1 MVAYGSHSKLES
13 EHSRCEIICTPARV
27 VDSVHLMVQSV
38 DTCLILWYT
47 ALRFLDLQIQIGQ
60 FSNVAIVK
68 VNFLRQ
74 LSIPRV

>member
-38 DTCLILWYT
+38 DTCLILWYA

-68 VNFLRQ
+68 VNFLQQ